1 MNSSSPSTKS
11 SVNLM
16 NNGAVAAR
24 FRPAALE
31 ALKAFPVKSA
41 QVELVSLSENVT
53 FCVTDSDTAAK
64 YVLRLHRPGYQ
75 TLDGLNS
82 ERVWTAALAT
92 VGIATQTPL
101 LSNTGQNF
109 HLVNI
114 PETGEQ
120 RYAGMTQWV
129 EGTLLSDHLGVG
141 ATLENR
147 QNCFRQI
154 GVLAAKIHNQSSE
167 WTTPPGFERPHYD
180 TDGLLGEAP
189 HWGRFWE
196 HPSLTATERALLLH
210 TRGQIRDV
218 LQAYPPTTAIYGL
231 IHADLDPDNI
241 LVHEDRVTLIDFD
254 DAGYGWH
261 LYELA
266 AALIS
271 EIGEPDSP
279 NICEALLA
287 GYCEHRALS
296 ERDLALLPMFVLV
309 RGMVMIG
316 WYGERPEV
324 EALEYFDEL
333 KAAVLTRCEA
343 FRPLL

>member
-1 MNSSSPSTKS
+1 MNSD
-11 SVNLM
+11 
-16 NNGAVAAR
+16 AIAAR

-53 FCVTDSDTAAK
+53 FRVTDNDTGAK

-75 TLDGLNS
+75 TLDRLNS

-92 VGIATQTPL
+92 VGIATQIPL
-101 LSNTGQNF
+101 LSNTGQHF

-114 PETGEQ
+114 PEAGEQ
-120 RYAGMTQWV
+120 RFAGMTQWV
-129 EGTLLSDHLGVG
+129 EGTLLSDHLGAG
-141 ATLENR
+141 ASLEDR
-147 QNCFRQI
+147 QHCFRQI

-167 WTTPPGFERPHYD
+167 WTIPPDFQRPHYD
-180 TDGLLGEAP
+180 SNGLLGEDP
-189 HWGRFWE
+189 LWGRFWQ
-196 HPSLTATERALLLH
+196 HPSLTATERALLLR

-218 LQAYPPTTAIYGL
+218 LQAYPPTTATYGL

-266 AALIS
+266 AALLS
-271 EIGEPDSP
+271 EIGEPDFL

-287 GYCEHRALS
+287 GYCENRALS
-296 ERDLALLPMFVLV
+296 ERDLALLPMFVLI
-309 RGMVMIG
+309 RGMVTIG

-324 EALEYFDEL
+324 EASEYVDEL
-333 KAAVLTRCEA
+333 KAAVLTRCAA
-343 FRPLL
+343 FK